1 MNLLALTNPITA
13 AFVADAVLAVTGK
26 TPIMSHSLGELPAW
40 RSRVSAA
47 YINLGAFDPARR
59 AGADW
64 LSRQD
69 FPFVLDPVGVV
80 VNSSR
85 RSFAQILLARTPA
98 LVKGNASEIAALFG
112 LEASP
117 RAGIDAQ
124 DDAETVAAQIPLSTL
139 PCPIL
144 ISGQSDLL
152 LSAEGVTRIPGGDAA
167 MARLVG
173 LGCAL
178 GAVSAALLPHHTALD
193 AARVAAGYFKQAG
206 AEAAKVSRAPG
217 RFRRAF
223 LDALAAQAAA

>member
-47 YINLGAFDPARR
+47 YINLGAFDPVRR

-117 RAGIDAQ
+117 QAGIDAQ
-124 DDAETVAAQIPLSTL
+124 DDAETVAAQISLSTL

-144 ISGQSDLL
+144 ISGKRLL
-152 LSAEGVTRIPGGDAA
+152 LSAEGVTHIPGGDAA

-178 GAVSAALLPHHTALD
+178 GAVSAALAPPHCA
-193 AARVAAGYFKQAG
+193 
-206 AEAAKVSRAPG
+206 
-217 RFRRAF
+217 
-223 LDALAAQAAA
+223 